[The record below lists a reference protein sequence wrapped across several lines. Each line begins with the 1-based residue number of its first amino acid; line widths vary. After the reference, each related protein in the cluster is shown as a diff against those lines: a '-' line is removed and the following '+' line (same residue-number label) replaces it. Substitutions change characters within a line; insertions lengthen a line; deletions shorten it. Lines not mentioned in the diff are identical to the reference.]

1 MLHVPGCPLLP
12 RLVALLV
19 ECQTEVGHTGA
30 VEVLVGDFPSP
41 TLVIDGVDVAAGRTV
56 AHSVCCRLDLPTR
69 DQVLAAL
76 GG

>member
-1 MLHVPGCPLLP
+1 M
-12 RLVALLV
+12 
-19 ECQTEVGHTGA
+19 EVGHTGA

-41 TLVIDGVDVAAGRTV
+41 TLVIDGVDVATGRTV